1 MVYNGARRPV
11 AGPQPFPQPMFM
23 KKTIITVAAIAATIV
38 QAVSQNISYGQYMEQ
53 VLTNNI
59 ALTAQRLN
67 IDIAT
72 ARTKASKVYNDP
84 TLAITY
90 SNSEDREKE
99 LGYAIEG
106 ELSRTFTFGVRKGG
120 IRVAQSEQTETAA
133 LLEEYLRNFRADATI
148 AYLAH
153 IKANMRLAI
162 KAENENNLQRV
173 AHNDSIRYTRG
184 DIAKSDWLESRL
196 AAVLAHNNRLAAEA
210 EVKSSAIELGY
221 YMGNLQNAEN
231 IKGSGTLE
239 INEPTA
245 PMDNYIERAI
255 ANRADLQAALCR
267 VDVAEA
273 TRKFNA
279 AQRRTDLNVK
289 IAAEYNRSARIDGE
303 REPSV
308 TVVKAGVAIPLKF
321 SNLNK
326 GARTTDKLL
335 VQQAQQEAE
344 DARLFVQSQVM
355 QAYNE
360 YLYATM
366 QTTAFTPQM
375 VQEVNNTVN
384 SKRRAYEA
392 GDIPFLDYISAEQR
406 KNEMNDAYVDAL
418 FNKALKWVELQRAT
432 GCGME
437 FSTQAIAE

>member
-1 MVYNGARRPV
+1 
-11 AGPQPFPQPMFM
+11 M
-23 KKTIITVAAIAATIV
+23 KRIIITIVAIIATYTHNIA
-38 QAVSQNISYGQYMEQ
+38 QNISYGQYMEQ

-67 IDIAT
+67 IDIAA

-84 TLAITY
+84 SLAITY
-90 SNSEDREKE
+90 SNSEDWSKE

-106 ELSRTFTFGVRKGG
+106 ELSRTFTFGVRKSG
-120 IRVAQSEQTETAA
+120 IRVAQSEQAETAA
-133 LLEEYLRNFRADATI
+133 LLEEYLRNFRADATT

-162 KAENENNLQRV
+162 KTENEMNLQQV

-245 PMDNYIERAI
+245 PIDSYIERAI
-255 ANRADLQAALCR
+255 ANRADLQTALAR
-267 VDVAEA
+267 IDVAEA
-273 TRKFNA
+273 TRRFNA

-289 IAAEYNRSARIDGE
+289 IAAEYNRGARIDGK
-303 REPSV
+303 REPSI

-326 GARTTDKLL
+326 GARTADRLL
-335 VQQAQQEAE
+335 VQQAQQEAD
-344 DARLFVQSQVM
+344 DARLLVHSEVM

-360 YLYATM
+360 YRYAAM
-366 QTTAFTPQM
+366 QATAFTTQM
-375 VQEVNNTVN
+375 IQDINNTVN

-392 GDIPFLDYISAEQR
+392 GDIAFLDYISAEQR
-406 KNEMNDAYVDAL
+406 KNDMNDAYVDAL
-418 FNKALKWVELQRAT
+418 FTKALKWVELQRAT

-437 FSTQAIAE
+437 FSTQPIAN

>member
-1 MVYNGARRPV
+1 MLHCKPKNYP
-11 AGPQPFPQPMFM
+11 PTHYIM
-23 KKTIITVAAIAATIV
+23 KKAIITLAAIAATLL
-38 QAVSQNISYGQYMEQ
+38 QAVAQNISYGQYMEQ

-67 IDIAT
+67 IDIA
-72 ARTKASKVYNDP
+72 AAKTKASKVYNDP
-84 TLAITY
+84 SLAITY
-90 SNSEDREKE
+90 SNSEDWDKE
-99 LGYAIEG
+99 MGYAIEG
-106 ELSRTFTFGVRKGG
+106 ELSRTFTFGVRKGA
-120 IRVAQSEQTETAA
+120 IRVAQSEQAETAA

-162 KAENENNLQRV
+162 KAENEANLQRV

-196 AAVLAHNNRLAAEA
+196 AAVLAHNNRLEAEA
-210 EVKSSAIELGY
+210 QVKSSAIELGY

-231 IKGSGTLE
+231 IKGGGTLE
-239 INEPTA
+239 INEPAA
-245 PMDNYIERAI
+245 PVDSYIERAL
-255 ANRADLQAALCR
+255 ANRADLQAALYR
-267 VDVAEA
+267 VETAET

-289 IAAEYNRSARIDGE
+289 IAAEYNRGARIDGE

-308 TVVKAGVAIPLKF
+308 TVVKAGVAVPLKF

-344 DARLFVQSQVM
+344 NARLLVQSEVM
-355 QAYNE
+355 QAHSE
-360 YLYATM
+360 YQYATM
-366 QTTAFTPQM
+366 QAAAFTPQM
-375 VQEVNNTVN
+375 IQEINSTVN

-392 GDIPFLDYISAEQR
+392 GDISFLDYISTEQR
-406 KNEMNDAYVDAL
+406 KNEMNDEYVEAL
-418 FNKALKWVELQRAT
+418 FTKALKWVELQRTT

-437 FSTQAIAE
+437 FSTQTIAE

>member
-1 MVYNGARRPV
+1 
-11 AGPQPFPQPMFM
+11 M
-23 KKTIITVAAIAATIV
+23 KKAIITLAAIAATLL
-38 QAVSQNISYGQYMEQ
+38 QAVAQNISYGQYMEQ

-67 IDIAT
+67 IDIA
-72 ARTKASKVYNDP
+72 AAKTKASKVYNDP
-84 TLAITY
+84 SLAITY
-90 SNSEDREKE
+90 SNSEDWDKE
-99 LGYAIEG
+99 MGYAIEG
-106 ELSRTFTFGVRKGG
+106 ELSRTFTFGVRKGA
-120 IRVAQSEQTETAA
+120 IRVAQSEQAETAA

-162 KAENENNLQRV
+162 KAENEANLQRV

-196 AAVLAHNNRLAAEA
+196 AAVLAHNNRLEAEA
-210 EVKSSAIELGY
+210 QVKSSAIELGY

-231 IKGSGTLE
+231 IKGGGTLE
-239 INEPTA
+239 INEPAA
-245 PMDNYIERAI
+245 PVDSYIERAL
-255 ANRADLQAALCR
+255 ANRADLQAALYR
-267 VDVAEA
+267 VETAET

-289 IAAEYNRSARIDGE
+289 IAAEYNRGARIDGE

-308 TVVKAGVAIPLKF
+308 TVVKAGVAVPLKF
-321 SNLNK
+321 SNRNK

-344 DARLFVQSQVM
+344 NARLLVQSEVM
-355 QAYNE
+355 QAHSE
-360 YLYATM
+360 YQYATM
-366 QTTAFTPQM
+366 QAAAFTPQM
-375 VQEVNNTVN
+375 IQEINSTVN

-392 GDIPFLDYISAEQR
+392 GDISFLDYISTEQR
-406 KNEMNDAYVDAL
+406 KNEMNDEYVEAL
-418 FNKALKWVELQRAT
+418 FTKALKWVELQRTT

-437 FSTQAIAE
+437 FSTQTIAE